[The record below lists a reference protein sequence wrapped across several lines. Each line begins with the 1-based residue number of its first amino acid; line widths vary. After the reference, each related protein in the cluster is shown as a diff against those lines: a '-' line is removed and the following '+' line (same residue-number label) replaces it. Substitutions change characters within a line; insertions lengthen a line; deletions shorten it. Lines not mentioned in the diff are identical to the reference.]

1 LGCRFKKKVLHGE
14 MGGDGKAKRIW
25 GIGIYRY

>member
-1 LGCRFKKKVLHGE
+1 